1 MTQFLIRTFI
11 KDYKDIQNP
20 IIREKYGFLGSAV
33 GIFCNILLFIFKLI
47 VGILSGS
54 VSITADAINNLS
66 DAASSIVTLVGFK
79 ISSKPADQDH
89 PFGHA
94 RVEYVAGLVIS
105 FIIIFLGLQLAGS
118 SISKIFSPT
127 PIYVSWITMLVL
139 SISILVKFWMSLFN
153 RHLGKKIDS
162 TTLNATAT
170 DSLNDV
176 IATSSVLI
184 SMVIFYFT
192 SINLDGFIGL
202 IVACFIIY
210 SGINIIKDTINPL
223 LGEAPTTELVDK
235 IHSKILTYEGVLGL
249 HDLMVHNYGPNRCFA
264 SVHVEVSAAEDILE
278 SHDLI
283 DRIERDFILEL
294 GIHLVIHLDPI
305 IKDDA
310 VSNTLKDIILSIL
323 DEIDPILSIHDFRI
337 VQGVTHTN
345 LIFDI
350 TVPPEFKMS
359 DKELAYL
366 IDKQLKT
373 QDESFHSVI
382 TIDRNYIPTMIN
394 TTKS

>member
-1 MTQFLIRTFI
+1 MTQLLIRSFI
-11 KDYKDIQNP
+11 KNYENTQNP
-20 IIREKYGFLGSAV
+20 IVREKYGLLGSFV
-33 GIFCNILLFIFKLI
+33 GIACNILLFISKLFI
-47 VGILSGS
+47 GILSGS

-66 DAASSIVTLVGFK
+66 DAASSLVTLVGFK

-118 SISKIFSPT
+118 SVSKIFSPSALT
-127 PIYVSWITMLVL
+127 VAPMTIIVLVL
-139 SISILVKFWMSLFN
+139 SILVKLWMSFFN
-153 RHLGKKIDS
+153 RYLGKKIQS

-176 IATSSVLI
+176 IATGSVLV
-184 SMVIFYFT
+184 SMAIFHFT

-202 IVACFIIY
+202 IVAGFIIY
-210 SGINIIKDTINPL
+210 SGINVIKETVSPL
-223 LGEAPTTELVDK
+223 LGEAPTDELVNS
-235 IHSKILTYEGVLGL
+235 IQSKILTYKGVLGL
-249 HDLMVHNYGPNRCFA
+249 HDLVVHSYGPSRCFA
-264 SVHVEVSAAEDILE
+264 SVHVEVSASDDILV

-283 DRIERDFILEL
+283 DGIERDFAIEM

-305 IKDDA
+305 IKGDE
-310 VSNTLKDIILSIL
+310 VSNLLQAMVLDIIQI
-323 DEIDPILSIHDFRI
+323 IDPSLSIHDFRA

-345 LIFDI
+345 LIFDVSI
-350 TVPPEFKMS
+350 PADFKKS

-366 IDKQLKT
+366 IDQYIKEKDPT
-373 QDESFHSVI
+373 FHTVM
-382 TIDRNYIPTMIN
+382 TMDRNYIPTLIN
-394 TTKS
+394 TTK

>member
-1 MTQFLIRTFI
+1 M
-11 KDYKDIQNP
+11 
-20 IIREKYGFLGSAV
+20 
-33 GIFCNILLFIFKLI
+33 
-47 VGILSGS
+47 
-54 VSITADAINNLS
+54 
-66 DAASSIVTLVGFK
+66 VGFK

-310 VSNTLKDIILSIL
+310 VSNALKDIILSIL

>member
-1 MTQFLIRTFI
+1 
-11 KDYKDIQNP
+11 
-20 IIREKYGFLGSAV
+20 
-33 GIFCNILLFIFKLI
+33 
-47 VGILSGS
+47 
-54 VSITADAINNLS
+54 
-66 DAASSIVTLVGFK
+66 
-79 ISSKPADQDH
+79 
-89 PFGHA
+89 
-94 RVEYVAGLVIS
+94 
-105 FIIIFLGLQLAGS
+105 
-118 SISKIFSPT
+118 
-127 PIYVSWITMLVL
+127 
-139 SISILVKFWMSLFN
+139 
-153 RHLGKKIDS
+153 
-162 TTLNATAT
+162 
-170 DSLNDV
+170 
-176 IATSSVLI
+176 
-184 SMVIFYFT
+184 MVIFYFT

-310 VSNTLKDIILSIL
+310 VSNALKDIILSIL

>member
-11 KDYKDIQNP
+11 KDPEDTQSP
-20 IIREKYGFLGSAV
+20 IVREKYGLLGSLV

-47 VGILSGS
+47 VGILSSS

-66 DAASSIVTLVGFK
+66 DAASSVVTLVGFK
-79 ISSKPADQDH
+79 LSSKPADEDH

-127 PIYVSWITMLVL
+127 PLNLSWLTVIVLVA
-139 SISILVKFWMSLFN
+139 SILTKLWMSVFN
-153 RHLGKKIDS
+153 RYLGRKINS

-176 IATSSVLI
+176 IATSSVLV
-184 SMVIFYFT
+184 SMGIFYFT

-210 SGINIIKDTINPL
+210 SGINVIKDTVNPL
-223 LGEAPTTELVDK
+223 LGEAPTKELVDT
-235 IHSKILTYEGVLGL
+235 IHAKILTYDGVLGL
-249 HDLMVHNYGPNRCFA
+249 HDLMVHSYGPNRCFA

-283 DRIERDFILEL
+283 DRIERDFTLEL

-305 IKDDA
+305 IKDDE
-310 VSNTLKDIILSIL
+310 VSNALQSLVLNILQ
-323 DEIDPILSIHDFRI
+323 EIDPILSIHDFRI

-350 TVPPEFKMS
+350 TVPPEFKTS

-366 IDKQLKT
+366 IDRKVKE
-373 QDESFHSVI
+373 QDTSFHSVI
-382 TIDRNYIPTMIN
+382 TIDRNYIPTTIN
-394 TTKS
+394 TTKA

>member
-11 KDYKDIQNP
+11 KDYQDIQNP

-153 RHLGKKIDS
+153 RHLGKKIRS
-162 TTLNATAT
+162 
-170 DSLNDV
+170 
-176 IATSSVLI
+176 
-184 SMVIFYFT
+184 
-192 SINLDGFIGL
+192 
-202 IVACFIIY
+202 
-210 SGINIIKDTINPL
+210 
-223 LGEAPTTELVDK
+223 E
-235 IHSKILTYEGVLGL
+235 
-249 HDLMVHNYGPNRCFA
+249 
-264 SVHVEVSAAEDILE
+264 
-278 SHDLI
+278 
-283 DRIERDFILEL
+283 ERRV
-294 GIHLVIHLDPI
+294 G
-305 IKDDA
+305 
-310 VSNTLKDIILSIL
+310 
-323 DEIDPILSIHDFRI
+323 
-337 VQGVTHTN
+337 
-345 LIFDI
+345 
-350 TVPPEFKMS
+350 
-359 DKELAYL
+359 KECRSRWSPY
-366 IDKQLKT
+366 
-373 QDESFHSVI
+373 H
-382 TIDRNYIPTMIN
+382 
-394 TTKS
+394 

>member
-1 MTQFLIRTFI
+1 MTQFLIRLFI
-11 KDYKDIQNP
+11 KDPEDILNP
-20 IIREKYGFLGSAV
+20 TIREKYGLLGSFV

-47 VGILSGS
+47 VGILSNS

-66 DAASSIVTLVGFK
+66 DAASSVVTLVGFK
-79 ISSKPADQDH
+79 LSSKPADEDH

-127 PIYVSWITMLVL
+127 PLNVSWLTVIVL
-139 SISILVKFWMSLFN
+139 TASILMKLWMSVFN
-153 RHLGKKIDS
+153 RCLGKKINS

-176 IATSSVLI
+176 IATSSVLV
-184 SMVIFYFT
+184 SMGIFYFT

-210 SGINIIKDTINPL
+210 SGINVIKETVNPL
-223 LGEAPTTELVDK
+223 LGEAPTAELVAT
-235 IHSKILTYEGVLGL
+235 IHAKILTYDGVLGL

-283 DRIERDFILEL
+283 DRIERDFALEL

-310 VSNTLKDIILSIL
+310 VSDALQSLILNIL
-323 DEIDPILSIHDFRI
+323 QEIDPILSIHDFRF

-350 TVPPEFKMS
+350 TVPPEFKTS
-359 DKELAYL
+359 DRELAYL
-366 IDKQLKT
+366 IDKKVKE
-373 QDESFHSVI
+373 QDPSFHSVI
-382 TIDRNYIPTMIN
+382 TIDRNYIPTTIN
-394 TTKS
+394 TTNA